1 MFYWSHC
8 PLTACSQFVQSDSW
22 AVLRKFSQGTYIGT
36 LTHRNPRYSEVFR
49 VIVAIFAYLP
59 CIFSFSG
66 IINQWQQE
74 SKDKV
79 ISLLLTHLPLL
90 KPGNLDA
97 KVEYMKL
104 LPKILAHSIEHNQ
117 HIEESRQLLSYA
129 LIHPA
134 TSLEDRSA
142 LAMWLNHLEDRTST
156 SFGGQNRG
164 RSDSVDYGQT
174 HYYHQRQNSDDK
186 LNGWQNSRDSGIC
199 INASNWQ
206 DKGLGCENGHVPL
219 YSSSSVPTT
228 INTIGTS
235 TSTSKSPGSP
245 LAQSGWAT
253 CCVSHVPLGMSALS
267 TRNPGSEGLIGISC
281 G

>member
-1 MFYWSHC
+1 M
-8 PLTACSQFVQSDSW
+8 
-22 AVLRKFSQGTYIGT
+22 
-36 LTHRNPRYSEVFR
+36 
-49 VIVAIFAYLP
+49 
-59 CIFSFSG
+59 
-66 IINQWQQE
+66 
-74 SKDKV
+74 

-134 TSLEDRSA
+134 TSLEDRGA

-156 SFGGQNRG
+156 SFGGQSRG

-206 DKGLGCENGHVPL
+206 DKSLGCENGHVPL

-235 TSTSKSPGSP
+235 TSTSKCPGNPSAQP
-245 LAQSGWAT
+245 LWRLAV
-253 CCVSHVPLGMSALS
+253 CGMSHWECLLRAP
-267 TRNPGSEGLIGISC
+267 RNPGREGLTGIGGGKGVFGPHPCCSFDS
-281 G
+281 GRMKMLGR

>member
-1 MFYWSHC
+1 
-8 PLTACSQFVQSDSW
+8 
-22 AVLRKFSQGTYIGT
+22 
-36 LTHRNPRYSEVFR
+36 
-49 VIVAIFAYLP
+49 
-59 CIFSFSG
+59 
-66 IINQWQQE
+66 
-74 SKDKV
+74 
-79 ISLLLTHLPLL
+79 
-90 KPGNLDA
+90 
-97 KVEYMKL
+97 MKL

-206 DKGLGCENGHVPL
+206 DKSMGCENGHVPL

-235 TSTSKSPGSP
+235 TSTSKFPGIP
-245 LAQSGWAT
+245 LT
-253 CCVSHVPLGMSALS
+253 
-267 TRNPGSEGLIGISC
+267 
-281 G
+281 